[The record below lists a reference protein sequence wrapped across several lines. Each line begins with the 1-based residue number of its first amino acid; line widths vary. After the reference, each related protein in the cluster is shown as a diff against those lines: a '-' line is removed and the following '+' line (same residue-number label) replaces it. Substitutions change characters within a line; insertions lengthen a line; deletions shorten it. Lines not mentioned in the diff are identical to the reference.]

1 MKKLSILSLARQ
13 NIRRR
18 IFRNLMIIITVAL
31 ASGTLFTASMLLR
44 GVEKGIK
51 EGVNSLGADLM
62 VMPQSVEGNIRSLLT
77 GESDSMIMGGL
88 ETGELIDLNLMP
100 EIAKVDGVGAV
111 TPQLYLSTWDEG
123 GACCRLANVSII
135 GFDPQTDFI
144 VQRLAENKYEIK
156 KPFANDEIF
165 LGYNLTVEMADYEV
179 IRVWEVYGYRFKVI
193 GRLKK
198 TGTALDWAMFIPM
211 GGIWEMIKKAPSNA
225 APEAAERISKVR
237 EGLTSV
243 FLIRVNSLEVDPK
256 ELSVQLKAI
265 VPGMSVVSTAEM
277 VTRLQRQLH
286 GTMKSLIYSGI
297 IVWIMSVL
305 VVGAIFSVVINE
317 RKREIGLLRA
327 IGFRRNSVFRM
338 IMYESSMLSG
348 FGGFVGLFV
357 GLVIIT
363 QLKGFFQETLK
374 MPFMWPSDGFL
385 TVLILICL
393 AAGLASGVLGALYP
407 AARSSLMEPLQAI
420 RTGE

>member
-1 MKKLSILSLARQ
+1 MKRSSIFGLARQ
-13 NIRRR
+13 NIKRR
-18 IFRNLMIIITVAL
+18 IFRNLMIIITAAL
-31 ASGTLFTASMLLR
+31 ATGTLFTASMLLR

-62 VMPQSVEGNIRSLLT
+62 IMPQSVEGNVRSLLT

-88 ETGELIDLNLMP
+88 ETGELIDMNLMP

-111 TPQLYLSTWDEG
+111 TPQIYLSTWDEG

-135 GFDPQTDFI
+135 GFDPQSDFI
-144 VQRLAENKYEIK
+144 VQCLAENKYEIK
-156 KPFANDEIF
+156 KPFADDEIF

-211 GGIWEMIKKAPSNA
+211 GGIWDMIKKAPTNA
-225 APEAAERISKVR
+225 APEAAERIGKIR

-243 FLIRVNSLEVDPK
+243 FLIRVNSLQVDPK
-256 ELSVQLKAI
+256 ELSVQLKAAA
-265 VPGMSVVSTAEM
+265 PGLAVVSTAEM
-277 VTRLQRQLH
+277 VIRLQRQLH
-286 GTMKSLIYSGI
+286 GTMKSLIYSGVM
-297 IVWIMSVL
+297 VWIMSIL

-327 IGFRRNSVFRM
+327 IGFRRISVFRM

-348 FGGFVGLFV
+348 FGGLVGLFI

-393 AAGLASGVLGALYP
+393 AAGLASGVFGALYP
-407 AARSSLMEPLQAI
+407 AARSSMMEPLQAI